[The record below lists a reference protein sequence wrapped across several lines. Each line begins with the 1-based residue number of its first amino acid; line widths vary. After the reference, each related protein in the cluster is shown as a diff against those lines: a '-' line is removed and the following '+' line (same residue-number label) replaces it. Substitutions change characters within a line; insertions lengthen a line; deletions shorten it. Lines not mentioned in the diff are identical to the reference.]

1 MGRSV
6 SNLIRAAAIAC
17 ACALLLLAV
26 RAYAQTTNDDR
37 YGFEPIPAPTQPV
50 QQGQL
55 TPAQRANAAA
65 NQAPVTNGP
74 PQQQVIAP
82 PMAVV
87 TQNPQNSYPAQNSY
101 PPPTSYPT
109 ATPYS
114 SAYQPAQ
121 NFAPPQG
128 YAPAPNYAA
137 APQSSYPP
145 PNYAAPQTSYPQAYA
160 PPQGYPPPQGP
171 PPGYAQGYTPA
182 PVMQQQPWGY
192 NPLPNNPV
200 VNGGYAPASAPGN
213 PYAYYTAAPP
223 QLNGYMLGPGDK
235 LHVSV
240 YGEDDLSGEYQ
251 IDGSGMI
258 RLPLIGTLRA
268 AGYTAPAM
276 EAAIAGALAQGYLRN
291 PRVNVEISAYRPF
304 YIIGAVNRPGEYPYV
319 NNMSA
324 LDAVALGGGFTD
336 QAVSSTIYVRH
347 EGSTREEELPASQ
360 LTRVWPGDVV
370 RVKTTLF
377 WDAMAVFSPLAGPAA
392 IAAAAVH

>member
-1 MGRSV
+1 M
-6 SNLIRAAAIAC
+6 
-17 ACALLLLAV
+17 LLLAV

-37 YGFEPIPAPTQPV
+37 YGFDPLPAPTMPV
-50 QQGQL
+50 QGGQL
-55 TPAQRANAAA
+55 TPAQRSNNAANAAS
-65 NQAPVTNGP
+65 QAPVTNGA
-74 PQQQVIAP
+74 PQAQVIAP

-87 TQNPQNSYPAQNSY
+87 TGPQTSYPPQNSYPQNY
-101 PPPTSYPT
+101 
-109 ATPYS
+109 A
-114 SAYQPAQ
+114 PAQ
-121 NFAPPQG
+121 NFAPPNYGTATPGYAPAPNYAAAPGYAPAPNYASAPSQGYAPQQG

-137 APQSSYPP
+137 AHG
-145 PNYAAPQTSYPQAYA
+145 YA
-160 PPQGYPPPQGP
+160 PAPA
-171 PPGYAQGYTPA
+171 PGYAQAAPQGYVAA

-200 VNGGYAPASAPGN
+200 VNGGYAPAAAGGN

-235 LHVSV
+235 LRVSV
-240 YGEDDLSGEYQ
+240 YGEDDLTGEYQ

-276 EAAIAGALAQGYLRN
+276 ESAIAGALAQGYLKN

-336 QAVSSTIYVRH
+336 QAVSSTVYVRH

-360 LTRVWPGDVV
+360 LTRIWPGDVV

-377 WDAMAVFSPLAGPAA
+377 WDAMSVFSPLAGPAA
-392 IAAAAVH
+392 IAAAAIH